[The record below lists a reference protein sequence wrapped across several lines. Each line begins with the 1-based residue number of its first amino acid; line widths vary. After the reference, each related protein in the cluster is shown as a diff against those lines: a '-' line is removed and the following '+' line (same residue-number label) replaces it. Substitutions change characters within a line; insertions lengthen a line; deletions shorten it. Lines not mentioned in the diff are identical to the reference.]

1 MERRCA
7 AASVCRCFRRA
18 EPVIPRQG
26 SRGFTLLELLLALS
40 LGTALFALLLR
51 LIGADLRLGT
61 AMARHLQ
68 ASGLQRRTLEL
79 IRDEVAIGQG
89 WMVDPPLSSTWPCR
103 LSGRRPVL
111 AIAMDPGD
119 PDARGDA
126 VIVYSVG
133 QAPSAI
139 WHGQVLMR
147 CGPSYG
153 LDGVLNLQGAFQN
166 RVLLDALPAA
176 PDAGFEAVPDS
187 NLPVLQLQIEQV
199 LPAAS
204 GGERRLRTR
213 RAA

>member
-1 MERRCA
+1 M
-7 AASVCRCFRRA
+7 
-18 EPVIPRQG
+18 IPRQG
-26 SRGFTLLELLLALS
+26 STGFTLLELLLALS
-40 LGTALFALLLR
+40 LGTALFVLLLR
-51 LIGADLRLGT
+51 LIGADLRLGS
-61 AMARHLQ
+61 AMAERLQ
-68 ASGLQRRTLEL
+68 TTGLQRRTLEL
-79 IRDEVAIGQG
+79 IRDEVAIGHG

-111 AIAMDPGD
+111 AIVMDPGD